1 MVLQN
6 TESEVKIM
14 NYDLKMNELIKI
26 IQKKLDELKGKDVQ
40 KEGGI
45 SHLVESAMNDME
57 EISLS
62 KYHIEVKECRFK
74 MYCAGMDNDIEFAVI
89 GTEYKADKRRWNG
102 VGHVLESVTINLTRE
117 IPLDLEVLNV
127 SQFLDYNVAK
137 ENFERLERQQRELLE
152 EYKSNYEAME
162 RLQKVMKSEA
172 YDKETTKE
180 SENAEEILEEF
191 GSFKI

>member
-1 MVLQN
+1 
-6 TESEVKIM
+6 M
-14 NYDLKMNELIKI
+14 NYDLKMNELIEI
-26 IQKKLDELKGKDVQ
+26 IQKKLDGLKGKDVQ

-45 SHLVESAMNDME
+45 SYLVESAMNDME

-89 GTEYKADKRRWNG
+89 GTKYKADKRIWCG

-137 ENFERLERQQRELLE
+137 ENFIRLEREQRELLE

-162 RLQKVMKSEA
+162 RLQSVMKSEA
-172 YDKETTKE
+172 YDNETTKE
-180 SENAEEILEEF
+180 SELMEEILEKF

>member
-1 MVLQN
+1 
-6 TESEVKIM
+6 M
-14 NYDLKMNELIKI
+14 NYDLKMNELIEI

-45 SHLVESAMNDME
+45 SYLVESAMNDME

-62 KYHIEVKECRFK
+62 RYNIEVKECRFK
-74 MYCAGMDNDIEFAVI
+74 MYCAGIDNDIEFAVI
-89 GTEYKADKRRWNG
+89 GTEYKADKRRRNG

-117 IPLDLEVLNV
+117 IPLDLEVLNM

-137 ENFERLERQQRELLE
+137 ENFERLERKQRELLE
-152 EYKSNYEAME
+152 EYKSNYETME
-162 RLQKVMKSEA
+162 RLQNVMKLEV
-172 YDKETTKE
+172 YDKETIKE

-191 GSFKI
+191 SSFKI